1 MSNEHSFT
9 TPAPASLGA
18 FALACLGFGAV
29 YLGQVQLGG
38 LPLLAAWLVGGCLI
52 QLVAAVVELKEKNLV
67 SGNVFLYFSGIFM
80 LAAALS
86 VIAKFLMITHGIKPD
101 PTVEGWLWLGGTAFL
116 VGMTPAYAKS
126 NFVLFLIV
134 VCADVVLG
142 MIGFLD
148 LGLLGVTAKP
158 VIGYLC
164 IVCGVLALYLVLA
177 IVTNTMYGKSVFPVP
192 PPLVK

>member
-52 QLVAAVVELKEKNLV
+52 QLVAAVVELKDKNLV

-101 PTVEGWLWLGGTAFL
+101 PTIEGWLWLGGTAFL

-126 NFVLFLIV
+126 NLLLFLIV
-134 VCADVVLG
+134 LCADVALG

-148 LGLLGVTAKP
+148 LGLLGATTKP
-158 VIGYLC
+158 IIGYLC
-164 IVCGVLALYLVLA
+164 VTCGVLALYLVLA
-177 IVTNTMYGKSVFPVP
+177 IVTNTTYGKAIFPVP